1 MPAWEVNMNCQSIP
15 EYQDVHNERQLQ
27 SLVESLLM
35 VLKEEIDLQQ
45 ELQYSLEEERHVLQH
60 PNSIKLHESNTT
72 KENLLLKAM
81 MLDRVIAEI
90 VRKISWMTNFREQRI
105 TLSELSTFAAP
116 PLQEELHSCRKLLAS
131 LVMNNR
137 EMNERNRDLL
147 DMLLHLV
154 NNSMRVIM
162 NLVTANSDYLG
173 TGERNQARMTGAVLC
188 LKG

>member
-1 MPAWEVNMNCQSIP
+1 MDCQSIP
-15 EYQDVHNERQLQ
+15 AYQDVHSERQLQ

-35 VLKEEIDLQQ
+35 VLKNEIDLQQ
-45 ELQYSLEEERHVLQH
+45 ELQHSLEEERRVLQR
-60 PNSIKLHESNTT
+60 PDSITLLQSNTT

-90 VRKISWMTNFREQRI
+90 VKKISRIATLQEQRI
-105 TLSELSTFAAP
+105 TLSELSTFATP
-116 PLQEELHSCRKLLAS
+116 PLQAELHSCRKLLAS

-137 EMNERNRDLL
+137 ELNERNRDLL

-154 NNSMRVIM
+154 NNSMRVIT
-162 NLVTANSDYLG
+162 NLITANSDYIG